1 MDKELVARLYP
12 ESGGQWLNIWMEI
25 CDKWW
30 PPGISAGTN
39 TLQFLHQGYSGVNC
53 TLSKFVHD
61 TRLYG
66 AVDKLEGWDAIWRD
80 LYSLEQWAQE
90 SLMRFNKF
98 KCKVLHLGHD
108 YLCHHY
114 K

>member
-1 MDKELVARLYP
+1 MSRWRSVTSNVPQGSILGTVLFSIFITNIN
-12 ESGGQWLNIWMEI
+12 SGIE
-25 CDKWW
+25 
-30 PPGISAGTN
+30 
-39 TLQFLHQGYSGVNC
+39 C

>member
-1 MDKELVARLYP
+1 MSRWRSVTSNVPQGSILGAVLFSIFITNIN
-12 ESGGQWLNIWMEI
+12 SGIE
-25 CDKWW
+25 
-30 PPGISAGTN
+30 
-39 TLQFLHQGYSGVNC
+39 C

-90 SLMRFNKF
+90 SLMRFNKS
-98 KCKVLHLGHD
+98 KCKVLH
-108 YLCHHY
+108 
-114 K
+114 